1 MGSADNGRTGS
12 RLVLKPGV
20 RIGKRGVALIEFA
33 MILPLLLLMAL
44 AVIDIGRLIQVRL
57 IVTNLAR
64 EGGSLAS
71 RQTTLDAG
79 LIGLLQSSSNPP
91 MNMSGANGKIYVT
104 RIHAGTG
111 PAPNNLPTIA
121 APAISGGSL
130 AVNSGIGSGATLGL
144 SQRLY
149 NHLVY
154 RTQPTT
160 PPQNAPDITEITVVE
175 VYSKY
180 RPITPLPNFMLKD
193 VLLRDV
199 GHTGMV
205 VSSKAIF

>member
-1 MGSADNGRTGS
+1 MGSLRQTES
-12 RLVLKPGV
+12 RLVLRPDI
-20 RIGKRGVALIEFA
+20 RRGKRGVALIEFA
-33 MILPLLLLMAL
+33 LILPLLLLMAL
-44 AVIDIGRLIQVRL
+44 AVIDVGRLIQVRL

-71 RQTTLDAG
+71 RQSTLDAN

-91 MNMSGANGKIYVT
+91 MDLSGANGKIYVS
-104 RIHAGTG
+104 RIRAGTG
-111 PAPNNLPTIA
+111 PAPNNVPTIA
-121 APAISGGSL
+121 TQLSGGALPWS
-130 AVNSGIGSGATLGL
+130 SGIRAGLTRLGL

-154 RTQPTT
+154 RVQPTI
-160 PPQNAPDITEITVVE
+160 PAQSASDISEITVVE

-193 VLLRDV
+193 LLLRDV
-199 GHTGMV
+199 NHTGMV
-205 VSSKAIF
+205 VSSRAIF

>member
-1 MGSADNGRTGS
+1 M
-12 RLVLKPGV
+12 LKPGV
-20 RIGKRGVALIEFA
+20 GLGMRGVALIEFA
-33 MILPLLLLMAL
+33 LILPLLLLMAL
-44 AVIDIGRLIQVRL
+44 AVIDVGRLIQVRL

-71 RQTTLDAG
+71 RQSALDPN

-91 MNMSGANGKIYVT
+91 MNMSGANGKIYIS
-104 RIHAGTG
+104 RIRAGTG
-111 PAPNNLPTIA
+111 PAPNNVPTVTTQLTGGALPW
-121 APAISGGSL
+121 S
-130 AVNSGIGSGATLGL
+130 SGIGAGPRLGL

-154 RTQPTT
+154 RVQPTV
-160 PPQNAPDITEITVVE
+160 PPQSASDISEITVVE

-193 VLLRDV
+193 LLLRDV
-199 GHTGMV
+199 NHTGMV

>member
-1 MGSADNGRTGS
+1 MGPTDGRTGS
-12 RLVLKPGV
+12 SLVLKPGV

-33 MILPLLLLMAL
+33 LILPILLLMAL
-44 AVIDIGRLIQVRL
+44 AVIDVGRLIQVRL
-57 IVTNLAR
+57 IVTNVAR

-71 RQTTLDAG
+71 RQTNLDQN
-79 LIGLLQSSSNPP
+79 LISLLQSSSNPP
-91 MNMSGANGKIYVT
+91 MDMSGANGKIYIT

-111 PAPNNLPTIA
+111 SAPNNVPTIA
-121 APAISGGSL
+121 TQLTGGTL
-130 AVNSGIGSGATLGL
+130 PWNSGIDVRLPRLGL

-154 RTQPTT
+154 RVQPTT
-160 PPQNAPDITEITVVE
+160 PPQSASDITEITVVE

-180 RPITPLPNFMLKD
+180 RPITPLPNFMFKD

-199 GHTGMV
+199 NHTGMV

>member
-1 MGSADNGRTGS
+1 MGPTNGRAGS
-12 RLVLKPGV
+12 RLGLTPGTWLG
-20 RIGKRGVALIEFA
+20 RRGVALIEFA

-71 RQTTLDAG
+71 RQSTLDAN

-91 MNMSGANGKIYVT
+91 MDLSGANGKIFIT

-111 PAPNNLPTIA
+111 PAPNNVPTITTQLT
-121 APAISGGSL
+121 GGSL
-130 AVNSGIGSGATLGL
+130 AWGSGIATNFTRLGL
-144 SQRLY
+144 PQTIY

-154 RTQPTT
+154 RVQATSPAQS
-160 PPQNAPDITEITVVE
+160 APDITEITVVE

-199 GHTGMV
+199 NHTGMV

>member
-1 MGSADNGRTGS
+1 MGSYRRTRS
-12 RLVLKPGV
+12 RFMPKHGAGL
-20 RIGKRGVALIEFA
+20 GKRGVALIEFA
-33 MILPLLLLMAL
+33 LILPLLLLMAL
-44 AVIDIGRLIQVRL
+44 AVIDVGRLIQVRL

-71 RQTTLDAG
+71 RQSTLDPG

-91 MNMSGANGKIYVT
+91 MDLSGANGKIYIS
-104 RIHAGTG
+104 RIHAGTAQNN
-111 PAPNNLPTIA
+111 APTMTTQL
-121 APAISGGSL
+121 SGGAL
-130 AVNSGIGSGATLGL
+130 PWGSGIGTGARLGL

-154 RTQPTT
+154 RVQPTT
-160 PPQNAPDITEITVVE
+160 PPQSASDITEITVVE

-193 VLLRDV
+193 LLLRDV

>member
-1 MGSADNGRTGS
+1 M
-12 RLVLKPGV
+12 LKPGV
-20 RIGKRGVALIEFA
+20 GLGMRGVALIEFA

-44 AVIDIGRLIQVRL
+44 AIIDIGRLIQVRL
-57 IVTNLAR
+57 IVTNVAR

-71 RQTTLDAG
+71 RQSTLDAG
-79 LIGLLQSSSNPP
+79 LIGLLQSSANPP
-91 MNMSGANGKIYVT
+91 MNLSGANGKICIT

-111 PAPNNLPTIA
+111 PAPNNVPTITTQFT
-121 APAISGGSL
+121 GGSL
-130 AVNSGIGSGATLGL
+130 AWNSSIRANLTRLGL

-154 RTQPTT
+154 RVQPTN
-160 PPQNAPDITEITVVE
+160 PPQSASDITEITVVE

-199 GHTGMV
+199 NHTGMV